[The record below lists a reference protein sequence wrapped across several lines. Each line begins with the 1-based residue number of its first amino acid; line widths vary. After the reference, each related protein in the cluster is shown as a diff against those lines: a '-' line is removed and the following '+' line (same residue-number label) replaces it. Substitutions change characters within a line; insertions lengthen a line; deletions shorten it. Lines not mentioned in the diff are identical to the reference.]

1 MTHARPE
8 HRLGDR
14 SMTQARSLLLV
25 ALVALAGLALCGPRL
40 IGALQPASPPTLPAV
55 YTATVPGSTVTFEMA
70 PVPPRDGVPG
80 FWIGRRE
87 VTWAEYDVFR
97 ADPQAKVRRADEPP
111 PGADAITR
119 PTPPYADETFG
130 FGKDGLPALS
140 ITHHAALGYTRWL
153 ARRTGLAYRLPTE
166 KEWEWAC
173 RAGGDEEAVGD
184 GRAWLKDNAGD
195 RPHPVGTRT
204 ASALGVFDLVGNVA
218 EWVHDG
224 SDALYP
230 QVAKGGSWVDAAEAT
245 GCATRRVSDSAW
257 NERDPQDPQSIWW
270 HTDATFV
277 GFRVVRPFEPK

>member
-1 MTHARPE
+1 MIQ
-8 HRLGDR
+8 G
-14 SMTQARSLLLV
+14 RSLLFA
-25 ALVALAGLALCGPRL
+25 ALVALAGLALCGPRSTL
-40 IGALQPASPPTLPAV
+40 ALQAPASAPLPAA
-55 YTATVPGSTVTFEMA
+55 YTATVPGSSVTFEMV
-70 PVPPRDGVPG
+70 PVPSREGAPG

-97 ADPQAKVRRADEPP
+97 ADPQAKVQRADEPP

-119 PTPPYADETFG
+119 PTPPYADEAFG
-130 FGKDGLPALS
+130 YGKEGMPALS

-166 KEWEWAC
+166 KEWERAC
-173 RAGGDEEAVGD
+173 RAGGDEEAVGK
-184 GRAWLKDNAGD
+184 GRAWVRDNAGE
-195 RPHPVGTRT
+195 RPHPVGTR
-204 ASALGVFDLVGNVA
+204 AENAIGVFDLVGNVA

-230 QVAKGGSWVDAAEAT
+230 QVAKGGSWADAAQGM
-245 GCATRRVSDSAW
+245 GCAARRVSELSW

-277 GFRVVRPFEPK
+277 GFRVVRPFEAK